1 MDSRRLVVW
10 MSACILGF
18 QGGTLLL
25 DLGHCTLLS
34 WLYLQS
40 HGLPTATDPTLAFGD
55 RPRSPVDAAVGQG
68 LSGSRRHPWRRTVP
82 GISVVPAHNVR
93 GGTAA
98 GCWGWGT

>member
-34 WLYLQS
+34 WLYVQR
-40 HGLPTATDPTLAFGD
+40 HGLPSAIDPTLVFCE
-55 RPRSPVDAAVGQG
+55 RPRSRVDAAVSQG
-68 LSGSRRHPWRRTVP
+68 LSVLAGL
-82 GISVVPAHNVR
+82 AL
-93 GGTAA
+93 GGTF
-98 GCWGWGT
+98 GGGSVGPGPGGGRDGF